1 MASQSQSP
9 TPAAPAPAPPSPT
22 TEEPTSKKQKRNPI
36 HTPLN
41 SNFPSFLPS
50 DPWLHLSPEEF
61 EKTISASLPSS
72 TGVESDFVDLDIV
85 SHDDDH
91 DNNIDER
98 KESAPSTTDTDM
110 HEVSTT
116 GNAFVD
122 ALDRA
127 AKGDVSSKHL
137 TDEEL
142 AARNRTRTEKGGVT
156 FKSTLSPLLDLF
168 NKIDTNDDDDDS
180 GSDDDDDDEDDQ
192 EALAKCLKEAW
203 AVDSLTT
210 LKIIFLSRS
219 IHLGR
224 GERGLFY
231 KQLAWLGEK
240 HPRTL
245 LGNLEWVVRR
255 IVRKDAKGGKEG
267 EGVVVQKVGDGDGDG
282 EGMVDDYDVVNGVA
296 HGYWKDLLN
305 ILVLSAEA
313 KLDMSDPDQML
324 KQDVRPAAN
333 AQAEKD
339 AASLGE
345 KWSAQKKQSGKEK
358 ISNDENTSG
367 QREFFRSKK
376 RQNEANRHEQI
387 QARLSTSPLHRA
399 LHLTIARLFATQ
411 LRKDMLALES
421 GNPSAIRDLSLCA
434 KWAPS
439 PTRFHDKHTLIA
451 TTIAELLYPPT
462 TDISTTDQ
470 RTTYLKHAREKY
482 RAHTLSPLRKAL
494 HIVERD
500 ISANTFSN
508 IQYSRVPSLA
518 MNQYKSLFKKKD
530 GDRFHDYIIDV
541 AAGKATISG
550 AVLTPGQLVKQVID
564 SPYRENN
571 DMEVAVANVQ
581 WKALVQ
587 RIKDSGTLS
596 DAIAVCDVS
605 GSMNQPQA
613 KNGTC
618 PLHHSI
624 GLSLLITEVTR
635 APFGGRV
642 IMFAEDPAVVSIGGD
657 GDERTFTEQVVALD
671 RTDFGYT
678 TDFLK
683 VFNGLV
689 LPLAV
694 ENGVSREDMVK
705 RIFVFSD
712 MQFDEARGDGKQEK
726 WETHQEIIQKA
737 FEEKGYKV
745 PELIYW
751 NLAGKPKDGAPVTHD
766 MVGTAMVS
774 GQSQGMMKVFLEG
787 GGFEDADDEEDVE
800 MEMENKGDGAEGGG
814 DEDEWGVVKKKEKT
828 IDPMK
833 IVWKAVGHEAFG
845 MLKVLD

>member
-1 MASQSQSP
+1 MASLSP
-9 TPAAPAPAPPSPT
+9 TPAAPAPAPTSTPA
-22 TEEPTSKKQKRNPI
+22 EPASKKQKLDPI

-50 DPWLHLSPEEF
+50 DPWLHLPPDEF

-72 TGVESDFVDLDIV
+72 TGVESDFVDLDIA
-85 SHDDDH
+85 SHDGQSADAH
-91 DNNIDER
+91 NDNTDER
-98 KESAPSTTDTDM
+98 KESSAIHDVSKT
-110 HEVSTT
+110 STT

-127 AKGDVSSKHL
+127 AKGATVPSSKPEQL
-137 TDEEL
+137 MAEEL

-168 NKIDTNDDDDDS
+168 NKVDTNDGD
-180 GSDDDDDDEDDQ
+180 GDDDDDDR
-192 EALAKCLKEAW
+192 EALAECLKEAW
-203 AVDSLTT
+203 AVDSATT

-255 IVRKDAKGGKEG
+255 VVRKDAKGGKEG
-267 EGVVVQKVGDGDGDG
+267 EGVVVQKVEDGDGDG
-282 EGMVDDYDVVNGVA
+282 EGVVDDYDVVNGVA

-313 KLDMSDPDQML
+313 KLDMSDPDQVL
-324 KQDVRPAAN
+324 KRDVRPAAKDQ
-333 AQAEKD
+333 AQMD

-345 KWSAQKKQSGKEK
+345 KWSAQKRQSGNEK

-367 QREFFRSKK
+367 QREFFRSRK
-376 RQNEANRHEQI
+376 RSNEANRHEQI
-387 QARLSTSPLHRA
+387 QTRLSTSPLHRA

-421 GNPSAIRDLSLCA
+421 GNPSAIRDISLCA

-470 RTTYLKHAREKY
+470 RTTYLKHAREQY

-500 ISANTFSN
+500 ISANTLSN

-518 MNQYKSLFKKKD
+518 MNRYKSLFKNKD
-530 GDRFHDYIIDV
+530 GVRFHDYIVDV
-541 AAGKATISG
+541 AMGKATISG
-550 AVLTPGQLVKQVID
+550 AVLTPGQLVKQVIYSRYGNED
-564 SPYRENN
+564 
-571 DMEVAVANVQ
+571 DMAMAVANAQ
-581 WKALVQ
+581 WNTLVQ
-587 RIKDSGTLS
+587 RIRDSGSLS

-605 GSMNQPQA
+605 GSMNMPQA
-613 KNGTC
+613 KDGTC
-618 PLHHSI
+618 ALHDAI
-624 GLSLLITEVTR
+624 GLSLLIAEVTR

-642 IMFAEDPAVVSIGGD
+642 IIFAENPGVVTVGGD
-657 GDERTFTEQVVALD
+657 GDERTLAQKVFALED
-671 RTDFGYT
+671 GSWGYT

-705 RIFVFSD
+705 RVFVFSD
-712 MQFDEARGDGKQEK
+712 MQFDAARGDSEVEK

-737 FEEKGYKV
+737 FEEKGYRV

-751 NLAGKPKDGAPVTHD
+751 NLAGRPKDGAPVTND

-787 GGFEDADDEEDVE
+787 GGFEDADADNDEEDVE
-800 MEMENKGDGAEGGG
+800 MEMENKGDGAEGDG
-814 DEDEWGVVKKKEKT
+814 DGEEWGVVNKKEKT